1 MANQAMRNGTSASRD
16 RQNNGVIEGASS
28 FATDLATLAVLQLRL
43 ATCDLRESTKTATPI
58 VSGLIILGTVAGAS
72 TVIGLAGFSLWLAS
86 ILNIQAGTVMMVV
99 ALVGLVVS
107 GAGAALLA
115 RSLTKSFSHFRRSQE
130 ELERNLAWIKTT
142 LVHSGAEPRVE
153 KWCVSLLAGEPDCR
167 FILTRGFLQSGRP
180 VLRESFR
187 QMLAGRGSRRSE
199 ACLGRRDSA
208 RPV

>member
-99 ALVGLVVS
+99 ALAGLVVS
-107 GAGAALLA
+107 GAGSALLA

-130 ELERNLAWIKTT
+130 ELEAQSCLDQDHACPQRALSQESR
-142 LVHSGAEPRVE
+142 SGV
-153 KWCVSLLAGEPDCR
+153 
-167 FILTRGFLQSGRP
+167 
-180 VLRESFR
+180 
-187 QMLAGRGSRRSE
+187 
-199 ACLGRRDSA
+199 
-208 RPV
+208 